1 MPNFPADPYDGTSVV
16 ENMPNG
22 DLLIWTYD
30 RHTNSWSQ
38 ELWEQGIM
46 PGEILN
52 KIKELQEALA
62 AKQG

>member
-22 DLLIWTYD
+22 DLNIWTYD
-30 RHTNSWSQ
+30 RPTNTWSL